1 MLPLLQIKF
10 GNPGPYH
17 IWLELQGQPR
27 RDCRVQRSRV
37 FDTGILV
44 RLPIILNYLNA
55 FGPLIYY

>member
-17 IWLELQGQPR
+17 IWLELQGQRR
-27 RDCRVQRSRV
+27 RDCRVQHSRV

-44 RLPIILNYLNA
+44 RLPIILM
-55 FGPLIYY
+55 PSVC